1 MQGIAGLLP
10 LILIFGLFYL
20 MLIRPQRR
28 RAQQHQSLVNALEP
42 GDEVVT
48 IGGLYGTVTSLDD
61 DDVELEV
68 SPGTTLRFVKSAVA
82 RKVTEDVADE
92 DDYDYDESLAD
103 EGDDEEGRA

>member
-1 MQGIAGLLP
+1 VQGIAGLLP

>member
-48 IGGLYGTVTSLDD
+48 IGGLYGTVASLTD

-68 SPGTTLRFVKSAVA
+68 SPGTTLRFVKSAIA
-82 RKVTEDVADE
+82 RKVIEEAADE
-92 DDYDYDESLAD
+92 NEYDESFAD
-103 EGDDEEGRA
+103 DQDEQEGQG